1 MKTDSLFFR
10 LFQAMPALALE
21 LAGLTV
27 SERAAYQFR
36 SEEIKQTAFRLDG
49 VLMPTAEAQEAPV
62 VFVEVQYQPDEGFYG
77 RFFAEI
83 LLYLYRSA
91 PPHPWRAVVIYP
103 HRAVERLNERH
114 YGSLLKLPEVQ
125 RVYLE
130 DFAGR
135 PAKTIGMRLIQL
147 LIGNAEQAVI
157 HAVALLR
164 QVRDLPDTELTFQQT
179 LELVETIL
187 VYQCPQWGREEIKAM
202 LGLDTELKQT
212 RFYQEVFAEGEAEGK
227 RKGQLEGKLEGK
239 LEGNL
244 EGELKLLRRL
254 LIRRFGPLPDWA
266 ERRLMDAEPAQLE
279 RWGEQVLEAK
289 ALEDVFIDES

>member
-1 MKTDSLFFR
+1 MKTDSLFYR

-21 LAGLTV
+21 LAGLTG

-49 VLMPTAEAQEAPV
+49 VLIPATEVREAPV

-83 LLYLYRSA
+83 LLYLYRCP
-91 PPHPWRAVVIYP
+91 PPHPWRALVIDP
-103 HRAVERLNERH
+103 HRVVERVNLLH
-114 YGSLLKLPEVQ
+114 YGSLLNLPEVQ

-135 PAKTIGMRLIQL
+135 PATTLGLRLIQL
-147 LIGNAEQAVI
+147 LIGDAEQAVMR
-157 HAVALLR
+157 AGALLR
-164 QVRDLPDTELTFQQT
+164 QARTTPAAELSFEQM

-212 RFYQEVFAEGEAEGK
+212 RFYQEVFAEG
-227 RKGQLEGKLEGK
+227 RI
-239 LEGNL
+239 
-244 EGELKLLRRL
+244 EGEAT
-254 LIRRFGPLPDWA
+254 G
-266 ERRLMDAEPAQLE
+266 
-279 RWGEQVLEAK
+279 
-289 ALEDVFIDES
+289 